1 MRVVAW
7 KRPFA
12 PTVAYTAG
20 TPAKAWVRGNARE
33 MIVTAS
39 PRGQSPAEPLM

>member
-1 MRVVAW
+1 VWM
-7 KRPFA
+7 
-12 PTVAYTAG
+12 
-20 TPAKAWVRGNARE
+20 RGNARE